1 MMISAVLY
9 LGIAVAVLI
18 AALLVYASTRPGAI
32 HVERSIRISAP
43 AEKIFP
49 LINDFRLWEA
59 WTPYDKDP
67 AMKKAY
73 SGSESGPGA
82 HYGWEG
88 DKQVGKGEITITQT
102 TPPHRLVFDLH
113 MIEPFEAR
121 NVATM
126 SLDADG
132 DATRV
137 TWGLDARHNLMMK
150 AVALFMDLD
159 KVIGKDFELGLSR
172 LKVAVER

>member
-1 MMISAVLY
+1 MLNAALY
-9 LGIAVAVLI
+9 LVIAVGVLV

-32 HVERSIRISAP
+32 HVERSIRIDAP
-43 AEKIFP
+43 AEKIFS
-49 LINDFRLWEA
+49 LINDFHCWDA

-67 AMKKAY
+67 AMKKTY
-73 SGSESGPGA
+73 SGSDSGPGA
-82 HYGWEG
+82 HYAWEG

-113 MIEPFEAR
+113 MIQPFEAR
-121 NVATM
+121 NVAAM
-126 SLDADG
+126 SLDTDG

-137 TWGLDARHNLMMK
+137 TWGLDAKHNLMMK
-150 AVALFMDLD
+150 AVALFIDLD